1 MENIHGHKTHYLTNH
16 EEQIQEHNK
25 IGENLFTDIGTDYNS
40 VVAQFQIKLEDP
52 GGVRKTLKISRCQ
65 LFDGSYYV
73 DELWIIRKKGLE

>member
-1 MENIHGHKTHYLTNH
+1 MKSRFRNLIESMRIHSG
-16 EEQIQEHNK
+16 
-25 IGENLFTDIGTDYNS
+25 TDIGTDYDS

-52 GGVRKTLKISRCQ
+52 GEVRKTLKISRCQ